1 MNAVV
6 QDTGWVDV
14 CAVAD
19 IPELGA
25 RRVAR
30 PAGLPVAL
38 FRTRGDAV
46 YALLDRCPHKG
57 GPLSQG
63 IVGAEHVACPL
74 HNWAIALAD
83 GRAREPDVGCT
94 PVFRC
99 RVEAGRVL
107 LDADELAALAL
118 DLPAPVAGPC
128 RHG

>member
-1 MNAVV
+1 MSTVIE
-6 QDTGWVDV
+6 DTAWLDI
-14 CAVAD
+14 CAVDD

-30 PAGLPVAL
+30 PAGLPVAV
-38 FRTRGDAV
+38 FRTRGEQV
-46 YALLDRCPHKG
+46 HALLDRCPHKG

-74 HNWAIALAD
+74 HNWAIALTD

-94 PVFRC
+94 PAFRC
-99 RVEAGRVL
+99 RVQDGRVL
-107 LDADELAALAL
+107 LDAQQLATLAL
-118 DLPAPVAGPC
+118 DLPAPTAGPC